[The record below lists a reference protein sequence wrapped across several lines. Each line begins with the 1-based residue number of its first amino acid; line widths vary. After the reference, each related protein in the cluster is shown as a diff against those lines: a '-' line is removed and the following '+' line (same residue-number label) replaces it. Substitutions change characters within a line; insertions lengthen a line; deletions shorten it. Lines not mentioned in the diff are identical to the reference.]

1 MSDLVDKDMELKD
14 KYGIQDVID
23 GNFKTQGIIEVSDR
37 YFMMKCIAAI
47 WEDVYVGMPLKDT
60 EDTDIAVL
68 LDAIRKITGEPELKI
83 QESYGLFS
91 QLKLSLTHGTWY
103 LEKTQGGYYILP
115 EYRAGRR
122 FLTRLDASVAADLIL
137 TFDSYIPVIQACAES
152 ELRRRKEAMMMAEV
166 IKMTVVGI
174 VQALE
179 KEGRIKVPG
188 RPYVRGINPQK
199 IHVYF
204 EGSPDVITCNLEKIE
219 ERLLKK
225 YGNI

>member
-1 MSDLVDKDMELKD
+1 MEIQD
-14 KYGIQDVID
+14 KYGIQDVIESH
-23 GNFKTQGIIEVSDR
+23 FKTNGVLEVSDR
-37 YFMMKCIAAI
+37 HFTMKCIAAI

-60 EDTDIAVL
+60 EDRTIEKL
-68 LDAIRKITGEPELKI
+68 LDAIQSISGESELKI
-83 QESYGLFS
+83 QNSCGLFS
-91 QLKLSLTHGTWY
+91 QMKLTLTHGTWY
-103 LEKTQGGYYILP
+103 LERAEGGYYILP

-137 TFDSYIPVIQACAES
+137 TFDLYIPVIQARAES

-179 KEGRIKVPG
+179 KEERIKVPG

-225 YGNI
+225 YGNV